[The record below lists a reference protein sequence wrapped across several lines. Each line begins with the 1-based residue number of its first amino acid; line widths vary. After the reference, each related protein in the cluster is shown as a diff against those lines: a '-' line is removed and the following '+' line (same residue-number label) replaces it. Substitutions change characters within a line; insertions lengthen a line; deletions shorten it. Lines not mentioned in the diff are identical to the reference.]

1 MTRARSR
8 HGWRQS
14 ESGTQSEPRSR
25 APLHAAELYE
35 VCEGSVGKAD
45 FLFVAL
51 VFL

>member
-1 MTRARSR
+1 MQGPGTA
-8 HGWRQS
+8 GRQS